1 MNKDKLEA
9 IFNNDLGT
17 SFFPLLAEE
26 YLKDLDYNRALEVLD
41 IGLLL
46 NPNNNDG
53 KYIKAKIEMIH
64 SNTKTAVN
72 LLNEILKSDEL
83 YINAMKMLV
92 LHYQVSGTNQSS
104 MMRIIHQILDLL
116 PGDEFATGVMKS
128 VKNPKKKILIKTK
141 SKPRKKVVKKVKTKS
156 KIVKAVK
163 KDEKKSKINP
173 KMATLTFVDI
183 LIKQKQYTQAGNVL
197 KIVNNNKSI
206 SKASITQRQ
215 EKIKKGLSKEA

>member
-9 IFNNDLGT
+9 IFSEDLGT

-26 YLKDLDYNRALEVLD
+26 YLKDHDYNRALEVLD

-53 KYIKAKIEMIH
+53 KYIKAKIAMIH
-64 SNTKTAVN
+64 SDSKTAVK

-92 LHYQVSGTNQSS
+92 LHYQVSGTNSSS
-104 MMRIIHQILDLL
+104 MIRIMHQILDLL
-116 PGDEFATGVMKS
+116 PGDEFATGIMKS
-128 VKNPKKKILIKTK
+128 IKTPRKKISIKTK
-141 SKPRKKVVKKVKTKS
+141 SKPKKKVTKTIKTKS
-156 KIVKAVK
+156 KTVK
-163 KDEKKSKINP
+163 KIEKKSKINP

-183 LIKQKQYTQAGNVL
+183 LIKQKQYTQASNVL
-197 KIVNNNKSI
+197 KIVNKKKAIAKS
-206 SKASITQRQ
+206 SITQRQ
-215 EKIKKGLSKEA
+215 EKIKKGLSKEG